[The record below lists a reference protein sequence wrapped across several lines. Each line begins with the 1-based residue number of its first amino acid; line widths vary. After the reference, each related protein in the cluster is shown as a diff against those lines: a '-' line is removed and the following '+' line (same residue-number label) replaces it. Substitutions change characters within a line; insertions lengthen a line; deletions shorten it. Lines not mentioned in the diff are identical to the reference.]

1 LVQPSLGGPLGPKR
15 ENQNLP
21 ADAKASGSQY
31 KKLPLSPSV
40 DCPTPGCS
48 TAKEEAATTPP
59 KMSLKQPMKK
69 KSLTKV
75 PTKGKGKKLKSKK
88 KSEKSLEKVSTK
100 K

>member
-1 LVQPSLGGPLGPKR
+1 MGPKR

-31 KKLPLSPSV
+31 KKLPLSPAVELS
-40 DCPTPGCS
+40 PTPGCS
-48 TAKEEAATTPP
+48 TSKETTGSPP
-59 KMSLKQPMKK
+59 KITLKKAMKK

-75 PTKGKGKKLKSKK
+75 PKKGKTKKLKGKI
-88 KSEKSLEKVSTK
+88 KSEKSLEKLSAK